1 MKIFEYAAKTRTEL
15 LSRNLLQ
22 MDLWKMLADKFNIKE
37 DTPEYI
43 DGFRKFAEY
52 FNKYREEYGVDMDE
66 TDLDNRYILRMVKN
80 IVLEQ

>member
-22 MDLWKMLADKFNIKE
+22 MDLWKILASTFDIKE
-37 DTPEYI
+37 DTPEYV

-52 FNKYREEYGVDMDE
+52 FNKFREEFGVDMDE
-66 TDLDNRYILRMVKN
+66 QDLDNRYILKTIKKSVF
-80 IVLEQ
+80 EQ